1 MLRPKALD
9 HVGLVVSDLDRS
21 LRFYCEG
28 LGLELLRRSGPKGNG
43 VSSAVLKVGTQEIN
57 VFCDPDGRSAEGRG
71 PERIHH
77 FCLAMDG
84 SHIDEVV
91 TALQQAGI
99 EVAKGPVQRRDGTS
113 LFVEDPDG
121 IRVELSVKN

>member
-1 MLRPKALD
+1 MFRPKALD
-9 HVGLVVSDLDRS
+9 HVGLVISDLDRS

-28 LGLELLRRSGPKGNG
+28 LGLELLRRSEPRADG
-43 VSSAVLKVGTQEIN
+43 VSSAVLKVGIQEIN
-57 VFCDPDGRSAEGRG
+57 LFCDPDSGSTQVRG

-77 FCLAMDG
+77 FCLAMDA
-84 SHIDEVV
+84 SKIDELVA
-91 TALQQAGI
+91 ALRRAGI
-99 EVAKGPVQRRDGTS
+99 EIAKGPVQRRDGAS

>member
-1 MLRPKALD
+1 MLRAKALD

-28 LGLELLRRSGPKGNG
+28 LGLELLRRSGPKADG

-57 VFCDPDGRSAEGRG
+57 VFCDPHGGSAQGSG
-71 PERIHH
+71 TERIHH
-77 FCLAMDG
+77 FCLAMESG
-84 SHIDEVV
+84 GIDEVAI
-91 TALQQAGI
+91 ALGRAGI
-99 EVAKGPVQRRDGTS
+99 EIAKGPVQRRDGVS

-121 IRVELSVKN
+121 IRVELSIKN

>member
-9 HVGLVVSDLDRS
+9 HVGLVISDLDRS

-28 LGLELLRRSGPKGNG
+28 LGLELLRRSGPNADG

-57 VFCDPDGRSAEGRG
+57 LFCDPDGGSTQGRG

-77 FCLAMDG
+77 FCLAMDAAK
-84 SHIDEVV
+84 IDELVV
-91 TALQQAGI
+91 ALRRAGI
-99 EVAKGPVQRRDGTS
+99 EIAKGPVQRRDGAS